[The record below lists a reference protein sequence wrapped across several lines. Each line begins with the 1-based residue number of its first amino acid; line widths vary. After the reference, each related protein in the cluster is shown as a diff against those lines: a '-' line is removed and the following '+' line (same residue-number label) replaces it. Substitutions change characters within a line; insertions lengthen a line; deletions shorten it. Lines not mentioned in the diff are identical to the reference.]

1 MMMGSR
7 FTGRGK
13 TGAQAQRSGAFAA
26 VRPHTLRRIFIVAC
40 LASSL
45 GLTIKAADPTDPTGK
60 RPPVVSSNAETVI
73 AAYLVNFLRYVE
85 WPETVPPAGEPWRIG
100 LLKSEELHGPLDR
113 LTQGK
118 IVRGRPITVV
128 NASDPAA
135 LRDCQMVLLAEG
147 VPANSPADAKV
158 FAGRPVLTVVYH
170 EKASAVNVAMIELI
184 LQGRNIRY
192 RLNAALLTAEG
203 LKPTPGLLE
212 NSLPPAAPSVAQ
224 LP

>member
-1 MMMGSR
+1 MTMGSR
-7 FTGRGK
+7 FTGLGNSWV
-13 TGAQAQRSGAFAA
+13 QALRSGAFSA
-26 VRPHTLRRIFIVAC
+26 VRPHIVRRIFIVAC
-40 LASSL
+40 LAASL
-45 GLTIKAADPTDPTGK
+45 GSTIGSAETTDSTIK

-118 IVRGRPITVV
+118 IVRGRPITVI
-128 NASDPAA
+128 NSSDPAA

-147 VPANSPADAKV
+147 SPANSSADAKA